1 MKLHLKRWR
10 MVAGRRAWMA
20 RRGPCACGRFRVTV
34 GVGGFCWSG
43 QGRWVGREAAGR
55 LRGRGA
61 SRLAW
66 DRDALGC
73 WRRGRDSGAQM
84 AEEIERAGTITASR
98 EEKRHCRGNVQ
109 GEWAQRRKRAER
121 TSSSLGLFI
130 TCGQQF
136 WGGRDSLQVGLTC
149 NRVVRGER

>member
-61 SRLAW
+61 SRLVQ

-73 WRRGRDSGAQM
+73 WHPLGGSWRGGGRAAAGASGQGRSVPGPGAGGTARGDERDAKSQPV
-84 AEEIERAGTITASR
+84 TALR
-98 EEKRHCRGNVQ
+98 LYKQRLLLWL
-109 GEWAQRRKRAER
+109 GEWRGDEQASGEETRR
-121 TSSSLGLFI
+121 L
-130 TCGQQF
+130 
-136 WGGRDSLQVGLTC
+136 
-149 NRVVRGER
+149 